1 VRQLTSIEAQSRPGS
16 RRVNIFLDGQFAF
29 SLEDEIAAR
38 FSPGCYL
45 SDLEIE
51 ELQRQDGVHRIYNA
65 ALVLLSYRPRS
76 VAEVRRR
83 LIQKGHDAALVEEAL
98 ERLQDQKVLNDE
110 EFARFWVE
118 NRQSHRPRGSR
129 ALRSELRT
137 KGVESEAIEGVLPQP
152 EEEEPAAYR
161 AARRKAESLRGQDWQ
176 TFRQR
181 LGAFLVR
188 RGFGYDITGTVV
200 KRLWDEVT
208 GTASE
213 DEARDET

>member
-1 VRQLTSIEAQSRPGS
+1 VKQLTSIEAQVRPGS

-38 FSPGCYL
+38 LSPGSYL

-51 ELQRQDGVHRIYNA
+51 QLQRQDSLHRVYNA

-83 LIQKGHDAALVEEAL
+83 LIQKGHDPALLEEVL

-118 NRQSHRPRGSR
+118 NRQSHRPRGSW

-137 KGVESEAIEGVLPQP
+137 KGVESAAIEGVLPQP

-161 AARRKAESLRGQDWQ
+161 AARRKAESLRGLDWQ

-181 LGAFLVR
+181 LGSFLVR
-188 RGFGYDITGTVV
+188 RGFGYDVAGPVV

-208 GTASE
+208 GAPSE
-213 DEARDET
+213 GEAGE